1 MPLERNKRVK
11 TFKKEPANTEGY
23 GTARYGREQ
32 ADASYASRIAQER
45 GKTRTTQQK
54 VKDFYNSSAGKAVKN
69 AYDRAFNNKST
80 NTSATKAKAAY
91 DDGNGTTFLNSKPQ
105 KQIKDQQNNQNV
117 YGRVTAVNG
126 KSVKK
131 KKGR

>member
-1 MPLERNKRVK
+1 MPVQNTRKREKKIVNEPMEVK
-11 TFKKEPANTEGY
+11 QY
-23 GTARYGREQ
+23 GPARYGREQ
-32 ADASYASRIAQER
+32 ADASYASRLAQER

-69 AYDRAFNNKST
+69 AYDRAFNTKP
-80 NTSATKAKAAY
+80 KAKAAY
-91 DDGNGTTFLNSKPQ
+91 DDGNGTTFLNAKPQ
-105 KQIKDQQNNQNV
+105 KQIKDQQNNKNV

-126 KSVKK
+126 KPVKK